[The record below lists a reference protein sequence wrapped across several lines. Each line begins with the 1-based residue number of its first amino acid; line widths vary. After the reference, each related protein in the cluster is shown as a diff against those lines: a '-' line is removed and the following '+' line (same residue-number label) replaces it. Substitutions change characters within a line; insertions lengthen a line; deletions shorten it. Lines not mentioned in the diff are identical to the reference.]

1 MNQESIAHQLSPSL
15 LKHILCHLFLAAF
28 TTILVS
34 CDLSASPTTLSSPLP
49 TPTSALSSTEIAL
62 RQMLVAKETVLA
74 QINQTDTAARLTP
87 QAKVLKPTPILP
99 TEAAIPTAFAP
110 IVGSD
115 RVVSSAG
122 AGYIVIVPSISSKKY
137 SIFSQWY
144 EDTNSGKRRIFVEVG
159 AIKGPDG
166 SLTTQGIVIVEVW
179 QISVKNN
186 VVTTDF
192 VEHTEYPTPIQAGP
206 VKVVDAVG
214 ERLILQSTTT
224 GNTSYFD
231 VPARRFV
238 PSLTWV
244 SPIATPRPQ
253 PVTPSP

>member
-15 LKHILCHLFLAAF
+15 LKHILCHLFLVAF

-49 TPTSALSSTEIAL
+49 TAALSSTVIAL
-62 RQMLVAKETVLA
+62 RQTSVAKATMLA
-74 QINQTDTAARLTP
+74 QINQTETVARLTP
-87 QAKVLKPTPILP
+87 QAKVLKSTPILP

-110 IVGSD
+110 IVGNGK
-115 RVVSSAG
+115 VSSAG
-122 AGYIVIVPSISSKKY
+122 VGYIVVMPSPGIGSKY
-137 SIFSQWY
+137 RILNQWY

-159 AIKGPDG
+159 AMNGPDG
-166 SLTTQGIVIVEVW
+166 LPTTQGIVIVEVW
-179 QISVKNN
+179 QRSVTNN
-186 VVTTDF
+186 VVTTDL

-214 ERLILQSTTT
+214 ERLVLQSTTT

-231 VPARRFV
+231 VPSRQFV

-244 SPIATPRPQ
+244 SPISTPGAQ
-253 PVTPSP
+253 PTKPSP